1 MIATAVPTRRREVL
15 AIDIGT
21 VLRPI
26 WASVNPS
33 EQITEKFPPFGSG
46 AHLAPVP
53 PWAWGV
59 SSLLGQFT
67 PVLVMRHLAA
77 YCLGIQP
84 SNCGGDRSWAWHVSV
99 VNRIDGTY
107 FSSCS
112 TAENFFSDVEV

>member
-33 EQITEKFPPFGSG
+33 RQITEKIPPFGSG

-53 PWAWGV
+53 RGLF
-59 SSLLGQFT
+59 S
-67 PVLVMRHLAA
+67 PVLVFLQRSHPEQGRARKHNDKNHCTKRKKGCFRHL
-77 YCLGIQP
+77 
-84 SNCGGDRSWAWHVSV
+84 
-99 VNRIDGTY
+99 RILLA
-107 FSSCS
+107 SQNKS
-112 TAENFFSDVEV
+112 TECQN

>member
-53 PWAWGV
+53 RGLF
-59 SSLLGQFT
+59 S
-67 PVLVMRHLAA
+67 PVLVFL
-77 YCLGIQP
+77 Q
-84 SNCGGDRSWAWHVSV
+84 RSHPEQGRAMGMGRFFTVRPVHTSACNEAPGRVLPWH
-99 VNRIDGTY
+99 
-107 FSSCS
+107 
-112 TAENFFSDVEV
+112 TAQQLRW